1 MKKHNYEAMKTVN
14 IICGIAIGIVL
25 LASFVNTDSISAMF
39 GINGNILYFI
49 GHNILWIIPLI
60 ILIRNLIVM
69 PKTRKK

>member
-1 MKKHNYEAMKTVN
+1 MKKHNYDAMKTVN
-14 IICGIAIGIVL
+14 IVCGIIIGIIL
-25 LASFVNTDSISAMF
+25 LASFVNTDSICEML

-69 PKTRKK
+69 SKARKK

>member
-1 MKKHNYEAMKTVN
+1 MKKHNYDAMKNVN
-14 IICGIAIGIVL
+14 IVCGIVIGIVL

-39 GINGNILYFI
+39 GINGNVLYFI

-69 PKTRKK
+69 SKARKK